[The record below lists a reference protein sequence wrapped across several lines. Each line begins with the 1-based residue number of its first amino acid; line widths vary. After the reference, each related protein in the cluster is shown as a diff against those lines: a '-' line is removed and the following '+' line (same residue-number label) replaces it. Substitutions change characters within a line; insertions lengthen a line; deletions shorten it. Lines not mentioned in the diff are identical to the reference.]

1 MRYEEYA
8 KKLANEYLK
17 SGIIDG
23 KRFPDIELY
32 IDQVAKSLN
41 KELRLYGDGEKTPIT
56 KTMISNYTKHRMIP
70 GPVGKHYTKDHL
82 IFMALV
88 FYLKECFSMEEIT
101 RLMKP
106 LLDNYNSDWDEPIDF
121 ASMYAEIIDF
131 VRSTEA
137 DLPIRLEQ
145 QIRDV
150 KKFLANRDAADDD
163 TSELMMLIT
172 TLVMRSN
179 AERFIAEKLLD
190 EYFEKLK
197 KGGKKK

>member
-1 MRYEEYA
+1 
-8 KKLANEYLK
+8 
-17 SGIIDG
+17 
-23 KRFPDIELY
+23 
-32 IDQVAKSLN
+32 
-41 KELRLYGDGEKTPIT
+41 
-56 KTMISNYTKHRMIP
+56 
-70 GPVGKHYTKDHL
+70 
-82 IFMALV
+82 
-88 FYLKECFSMEEIT
+88 MEEIT